1 MRIAVREATLADVPA
16 ILDITKEA
24 FEKYAFDMGKNQ
36 QPIHALKEGAL
47 AVEADLARKLVLI
60 GELDGQPVG
69 SVRCEFLPG
78 NIAYFS
84 RFGVKLHAQSCGMGG
99 ALVSAVVEACRAREA
114 AALALHTNARM
125 FSLIRFY
132 YGKGFFI
139 HSTSTDRGY
148 LRALLVKE
156 LGRLSSQTTDYA
168 ALLPEGY

>member
-1 MRIAVREATLADVPA
+1 MQINVREARPADIPA
-16 ILDITKEA
+16 ILEITREA
-24 FEKYAFDMGKNQ
+24 FEKYAFDMNRNTSPLK
-36 QPIHALKEGAL
+36 ALREGEDAIR
-47 AVEADLARKLVLI
+47 ADLERKLVLM
-60 GELDGQPVG
+60 GELDGELVG

-99 ALVSAVVEACRAREA
+99 ALVSAVVDACRGQGVS
-114 AALALHTNARM
+114 ALTLHTNARM

-139 HSTSTDRGY
+139 HSTNTDRGY

-156 LGRLSSQTTDYA
+156 LERCPSQTLDYS
-168 ALLPEGY
+168 ALLPTAY